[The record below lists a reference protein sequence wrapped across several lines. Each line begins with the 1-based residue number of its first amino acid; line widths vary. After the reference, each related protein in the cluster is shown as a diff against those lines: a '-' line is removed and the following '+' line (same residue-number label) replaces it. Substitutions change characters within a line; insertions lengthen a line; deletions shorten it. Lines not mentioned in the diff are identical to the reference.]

1 MVKQMESE
9 TAPWQ
14 DYTARAG
21 GAALGARLRRLSE
34 RVDRDLAAFYAHLGV
49 EFEQRWFGVLNLLDL
64 FGPMS
69 IGQLAEALAI
79 RHVSVSQSKDSLEK
93 AGLVA
98 VRLDGKDA
106 RRRELHLTPRGRA
119 FVKRMRPVWDALGGI
134 GARPR
139 RGGRRRRQGTGC
151 ARTGLE
157 PRFGERAGAAPT
169 RALLAGCRGSPLHR

>member
-1 MVKQMESE
+1 MESE

-119 FVKRMRPVWDALGGI
+119 FVKRMRPVWDALGES
-134 GARPR
+134 ARALDAEA
-139 RGGRRRRQGTGC
+139 GGVVKVLD
-151 ARTGLE
+151 ALE
-157 PRFGERAGAAPT
+157 QALNRDSVSERAL
-169 RALLAGCRGSPLHR
+169 RQLEHF